1 MKAGKRIVLALLL
14 IALAGNVAAQSR
26 KKKTTK
32 KQKAKP
38 VVVEKTPQ
46 ERLFEE
52 MLPAT
57 AQILIIDSVV
67 ADKHDFLKAIPL
79 SSDAGRF
86 TTFEECFGQKAETNP
101 HVHVNSFGN
110 RCYFASPDT
119 MRKELCSAFRVG
131 KGWSQPQPL
140 NGIGDAFE
148 EPDYPFMMSDGITLY
163 FGAKN
168 ADGLGGY
175 DIFNTLLDTE
185 SNRFYKPQNIGLPF
199 NSTANDYLYAVSE
212 TDTLGWFVTDRN
224 QPEDKVCIYTFVPT
238 PSRRNYDAS
247 EMAAEQLERLAVV
260 ASIADTWTDERE
272 RTRAMQR
279 LERLRKSIGRKER
292 QTAFTFIVNDET
304 AYRKIEDFKS
314 PTNRQEIVELL
325 QKKKRLENEEKRLEE
340 LRLKYHY
347 ANASQRRQL
356 HGEITDMERRC
367 RNLERE
373 IHEQEKAIRNTE
385 NILLNKS

>member
-1 MKAGKRIVLALLL
+1 MLALLL

-67 ADKHDFLKAIPL
+67 ADKHDFLKVIPL

-86 TTFEECFGQKAETNP
+86 ATFEECFGQKAETNP

-131 KGWSQPQPL
+131 KGWSQLQPL
-140 NGIGDAFE
+140 NGIGDTFE

-163 FGAKN
+163 FSAKN

-175 DIFNTLLDTE
+175 DIFNTLFDTE

-304 AYRKIEDFKS
+304 VYRKIEDFKS
-314 PTNRQEIVELL
+314 PTNRQEIVELF
-325 QKKKRLENEEKRLEE
+325 QKKERLENEEKRLEE